1 MPLFESP
8 PEAVDKVYARS
19 LFELAE
25 TEGGRERLE
34 SLASELD
41 EFVEITRAE
50 AQLSEFLSSRILATK
65 DRAGSLSTMF
75 EGRISDLLLR
85 FLQVL
90 NRKERLNRLLSIV
103 AAYQEMVQ
111 EKFGRIEVNVY
122 TREPISADQIASIKA
137 RLEVATGREP
147 VIYPYTVPSMIGG
160 VKMQIGDRL
169 FDDSIQTSLRNMTEL
184 IKDDGAA
191 VIRTMPSGQFLS
203 EDTPS
208 EDPQ

>member
-8 PEAVDKVYARS
+8 PEAVDKVYAKS

-25 TEGGRERLE
+25 AEGGRERLE
-34 SLASELD
+34 SLAAELD

-50 AQLSEFLSSRILATK
+50 GQLSEFLSSRILATK
-65 DRAGSLSTMF
+65 DRSKSLSTMF

-90 NRKERLNRLLSIV
+90 NRKERLGRLLSIV

-122 TREPISADQIASIKA
+122 TRESISADQIASIKS
-137 RLEVATGREP
+137 RLQAATGREP
-147 VIYPYTVPSMIGG
+147 VIYPYTVPGMIGG

-184 IKDDGAA
+184 VKEDGSA
-191 VIRTMPSGQFLS
+191 VIRTLPSDKFLS
-203 EDTPS
+203 DS
-208 EDPQ
+208 E

>member
-8 PEAVDKVYARS
+8 PEAVDKVYAKS

-25 TEGGRERLE
+25 AEGGRERLE
-34 SLASELD
+34 SLAAELD
-41 EFVEITRAE
+41 EFVEVTRAE
-50 AQLSEFLSSRILATK
+50 AQLSEFLSSRILATD
-65 DRAGSLSTMF
+65 DRAKSLNTMLQ
-75 EGRISDLLLR
+75 GRVSDLLLR

-90 NRKERLNRLLSIV
+90 NRKERLSRLLSIV

-122 TREPISADQIASIKA
+122 TREPISADQIASIKS
-137 RLEVATGREP
+137 RLQAATGREP

-184 IKDDGAA
+184 VKDEGAA
-191 VIRTMPSGQFLS
+191 VIRTMPSDKFLS
-203 EDTPS
+203 ES
-208 EDPQ
+208 E